1 MTDKAPNTMAPTPP
15 PRAFA
20 QGVGVLLQTVGVIL
34 ALSGCC
40 ICSTAGLWDQQAGG
54 QNLVAQPDQ
63 LTGISIDRLLKEPA
77 RTGMMLTVVFSTI
90 GGLAMA
96 GFGLGLQSQT
106 PRSAWGALAS
116 VVLLLAI
123 LIVAGIGLWVGQGTI
138 ANRLWHT
145 GLTVLILTLVGFTI
159 SALREVIAH
168 PPPPGLR
175 NLPPGFDVRD
185 VLAGEKPS
193 RRTIAQ
199 LRARLEVE
207 QRELEKLEQD
217 LEE

>member
-1 MTDKAPNTMAPTPP
+1 MTDKAPNAIESAPP

-40 ICSTAGLWDQQAGG
+40 ICSTAGLWDQQEGG
-54 QNLVAQPDQ
+54 QNLMVQPDQ
-63 LTGISIDRLLKEPA
+63 LAGIAIDRLLEKPA
-77 RTGMMLTVVFSTI
+77 RAGMMLTVVFSTI

-96 GFGLGLQSQT
+96 GFGLGMQSQT

-116 VVLLLAI
+116 VILLLAI

-138 ANRLWHT
+138 ANRLWHA
-145 GLTVLILTLVGFTI
+145 GLTVLVLTLAGFTI
-159 SALREVIAH
+159 SALRQVIAH

-175 NLPPGFDVRD
+175 DLPPGFDVRD

-193 RRTIAQ
+193 RRTIEQ

-207 QRELEKLEQD
+207 QRKLKKLEQD
-217 LEE
+217 LED